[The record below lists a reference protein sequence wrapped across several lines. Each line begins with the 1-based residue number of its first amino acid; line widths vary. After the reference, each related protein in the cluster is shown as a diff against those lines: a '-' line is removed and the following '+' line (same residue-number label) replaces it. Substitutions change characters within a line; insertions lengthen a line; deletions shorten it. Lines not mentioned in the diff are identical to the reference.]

1 MTCEL
6 GAVVEGHRTAPWG
19 RERGQ
24 HLGHGTGD
32 WVCRLAR
39 LPQGDEQTGVAL
51 VQGEDRLPLSAE
63 EHQVRLPVAGGIPS
77 GGIPS
82 GGIRGTLG
90 QWPAKLDEGRRV
102 ATLVSP
108 PAAFRLGPGQVMT
121 PGVVLLAGNLGID
134 ETVDSLIGND
144 GPASLQGQASCHL
157 LRRPVLPEA
166 GEHLLSER
174 IIPLQLGAVPAAGMS
189 LLIGIT
195 RLIALGA

>member
-1 MTCEL
+1 MDPVMTCEL

-19 RERGQ
+19 RESGQ

-51 VQGEDRLPLSAE
+51 VQDEDGLPLSAE
-63 EHQVRLPVAGGIPS
+63 EHQVRLPVA

-102 ATLVSP
+102 ATLASP

-134 ETVDSLIGND
+134 ETVDSLMGND

-157 LRRPVLPEA
+157 LRRPVLPEP

-174 IIPLQLGAVPAAGMS
+174 IIPLQLGAAPAAGMS
-189 LLIGIT
+189 LLMGIT

>member
-6 GAVVEGHRTAPWG
+6 GAVVEEHCPAPWG

-24 HLGHGTGD
+24 HLGYGTGD

-51 VQGEDRLPLSAE
+51 VQDEDGLPLSAE

-77 GGIPS
+77 R
-82 GGIRGTLG
+82 GIRRTLG
-90 QWPAKLDEGRRV
+90 QWPAKLDEGRWV
-102 ATLVSP
+102 ATLASP

-121 PGVVLLAGNLGID
+121 PGVVLLAGNPGID
-134 ETVDSLIGND
+134 ETVDSLMGND

-166 GEHLLSER
+166 GEHLLSKR
-174 IIPLQLGAVPAAGMS
+174 VCDNRLKLHWNSLVWFAGS
-189 LLIGIT
+189 L
-195 RLIALGA
+195 